1 MKLKKLMLIKKKVEA
16 GTIIT
21 LEPHGARSLS

>member
-1 MKLKKLMLIKKKVEA
+1 MLIKKKVEA